1 MFLFLLSYI
10 TNVILKKMKLIVPP
24 RKCFCHYLGIVRTL
38 MNKKSRTF
46 LKKIFDISQNLLRD
60 DKLYFR
66 IHTWVWTLYV
76 EGSVNKSYLIPFW
89 RKSQLPIEYR
99 IRYIIFSLIFWLNFQ
114 NFSEIIKFLKRHWL
128 ILYFQQI

>member
-1 MFLFLLSYI
+1 MFCY
-10 TNVILKKMKLIVPP
+10 LKKMKLIVPP

-89 RKSQLPIEYR
+89 RKSQLPIESK
-99 IRYIIFSLIFWLNFQ
+99 IRFS
-114 NFSEIIKFLKRHWL
+114 H
-128 ILYFQQI
+128 ILT